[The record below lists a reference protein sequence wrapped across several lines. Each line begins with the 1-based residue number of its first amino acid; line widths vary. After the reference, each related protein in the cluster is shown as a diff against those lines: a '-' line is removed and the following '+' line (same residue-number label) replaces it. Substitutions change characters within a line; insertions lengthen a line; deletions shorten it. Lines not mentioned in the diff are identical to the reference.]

1 MTITKKLK
9 YNNQEIIVQKR
20 LSCNLIIL
28 DIRLI

>member
-1 MTITKKLK
+1 MIIIKNLK
-9 YNNQEIIVQKR
+9 YSNQEIIVKKS

>member
-1 MTITKKLK
+1 MIIIKKLK
-9 YNNQEIIVQKR
+9 YNNQEIIVKKS